1 MKTKHFFVY
10 LIVLATVAGITG
22 RAHAQAF
29 DKEYAKSIT
38 LAGNQTDAVHTITI
52 VAPTL
57 SPATSFSL
65 TLPAA
70 LPGSTGLALVSNT
83 TTGGLTWS
91 TSAIGTVTSVAMTV
105 PSFLSIGGSPITS
118 NGTLALTLS
127 GTALPVANGGTGL
140 TTLTNHSIQVGAG
153 TSNVT
158 QLAVGAAGQILTG
171 VASADP
177 AWSSTPTLG
186 VGGSLAGSLTI
197 ANGTASNTGT
207 TTIQTGLQ
215 GATSITYTLPTTAPT
230 SAGTYYLST
239 ASTSSPYTLNWA
251 SPGTGFILNQY
262 TAQTSAG
269 FDITAGAPAKTAA
282 FTEATILNDATSST
296 ASIAKTGLSL
306 SSTGSWSGTTA
317 TNTGLTLNVTGGT
330 TNTDI
335 LGTSSNW
342 SVSSAGAITL
352 GKAGSTLGS
361 VSLANTINTN
371 LVTIEAPVTGTPPA
385 VTYILP
391 ATAPTAVGQLME
403 VSNITG
409 NTVTMQW
416 NSSSSPPQYYNQSTN
431 ITSPGNDT
439 TSGEWVGLSH
449 AAGYTFTPKSTG
461 RFLIT
466 ITGNMFMSNNTG
478 SSGTALAAVQ
488 MYYEDAAT
496 NVAPTHA
503 TTTPATSTATS
514 LGPICTISI
523 ESGTHDEQA
532 PFCVSAYVSGLTVG
546 HNYWIDGWNTWASG
560 CQGSALNDIQFTVI
574 ELP

>member
-10 LIVLATVAGITG
+10 LIMLAAVVGMAG
-22 RAHAQAF
+22 RAHAQAV

-38 LAGNQTDAVHTITI
+38 LAGSQADVVHTVTI
-52 VAPTL
+52 LAPT
-57 SPATSFSL
+57 PTTAFSL

-105 PSFLSIGGSPITS
+105 PSFLSISGSPITS

-140 TTLTNHSIQVGAG
+140 TTTPTNGQLLIGNGTNYSLTTLTAG
-153 TSNVT
+153 TGVSVT
-158 QLAVGAAGQILTG
+158 NGVGSISIANTGVTSVALALPSIFTISGSPVTTTGTLTG
-171 VASADP
+171 TLASEAANTVFAAP
-177 AWSSTPTLG
+177 N
-186 VGGSLAGSLTI
+186 GSAG
-197 ANGTASNTGT
+197 
-207 TTIQTGLQ
+207 
-215 GATSITYTLPTTAPT
+215 APT
-230 SAGTYYLST
+230 FRSLVA
-239 ASTSSPYTLNWA
+239 ADV
-251 SPGTGFILNQY
+251 TGAFIANQY

-269 FDITAGAPAKTAA
+269 FDVTAGAPAKTTA

-296 ASIAKTGLSL
+296 TSIAKTGLSL

-342 SVSSAGAITL
+342 SVSSAGALTL
-352 GKAGSTLGS
+352 GKAASTTG
-361 VSLANTINTN
+361 SLALANSTAGTTVTTIQGGAAT
-371 LVTIEAPVTGTPPA
+371 TGY
-385 VTYILP
+385 TYILP
-391 ATAPTAVGQLME
+391 AAGPTAVGQLME

-416 NSSSSPPQYYNQSTN
+416 NSSTSPPQYYNQSTN
-431 ITSPGNDT
+431 IASPGNDT
-439 TSGEWVGLSH
+439 TTSGQWVGLSH
-449 AAGYTFTPKSTG
+449 SASYTFTPKSTG
-461 RFLIT
+461 RFLIN
-466 ITGNMFMSNNTG
+466 ITGNLFMSN
-478 SSGTALAAVQ
+478 SSSSTATALAAVQ

-503 TTTPATSTATS
+503 GTTPATSTATS
-514 LGPICTISI
+514 LGPLCTISV
-523 ESGTHDEQA
+523 ESGQHDEQA

-546 HNYWIDGWNTWASG
+546 HSYWIDGWTTWASG
-560 CQGSALNDIQFTVI
+560 CQGSALNNVQFTVI